1 MKYPMFKVFVRGE
14 DALENIREVF
24 SSGYLNEGLQVGEF
38 QKKLERQ
45 LGARNIVM
53 TNSCTSALTIAYKIA
68 GVGPGSDV
76 VSSPMTFVATNTPIV
91 NLGGNIVWADIL
103 PNTGCIDPD
112 SIERSITDE
121 TRAIAFVNW
130 GGGTSKFRIN

>member
-1 MKYPMFKVFVRGE
+1 MKYPMLKVFVRGE

-53 TNSCTSALTIAYKIA
+53 TN
-68 GVGPGSDV
+68 
-76 VSSPMTFVATNTPIV
+76 
-91 NLGGNIVWADIL
+91 
-103 PNTGCIDPD
+103 
-112 SIERSITDE
+112 
-121 TRAIAFVNW
+121 
-130 GGGTSKFRIN
+130 